1 MEFYTPGICIL
12 VKEKPE
18 TIRKCR
24 NTATACHN
32 SEPHPLNSVNWNLL
46 RICKSLWGHTISQGE
61 KRAKKLENFSWLH
74 LGLWQAVF
82 PLNYSVLKTLHTF
95 ERLKISSRVKA
106 ATCFVLTTGMQ
117 SRIYNLLKHSKLAL
131 SWKYK
136 LCCSSDL
143 ASILKK
149 KETFWKDP
157 KDSVVCCN
165 SRSQWMLRLQRLVK
179 DLLWKDAIGGGS
191 LFV

>member
-24 NTATACHN
+24 NMATACHN
-32 SEPHPLNSVNWNLL
+32 SELHPLNSVNWNLL

-117 SRIYNLLKHSKLAL
+117 SRIYNLLKQKKA
-131 SWKYK
+131 
-136 LCCSSDL
+136 CSFMKVQTMLLFRSGFNT
-143 ASILKK
+143 KK
-149 KETFWKDP
+149 KRRHFGRTQRILWFAATPEVSECSGFKGWWKI
-157 KDSVVCCN
+157 CCE
-165 SRSQWMLRLQRLVK
+165 RMQ
-179 DLLWKDAIGGGS
+179 
-191 LFV
+191 